1 VDKKDL
7 KQIGELIHKEIKANN
22 KILMSSVDK
31 KFDTNNKILMGS
43 VDKKFDT
50 NNKILMGSVDKKFDT
65 NNKILMDS
73 VDKKFDTNNKVLL
86 DSVDKKF
93 ENNNQ
98 ILSLLIDLKFD
109 KFENRFEQ
117 KMLNWKSEIVN
128 SVDVLATEIR
138 DEREFRD
145 ISSHQTSGNTRRI
158 EKLESKVFGTVQSV
172 V

>member
-1 VDKKDL
+1 MLRYFVDKKDL
-7 KQIGELIHKEIKANN
+7 KQIGKLIKDNN
-22 KILMSSVDK
+22 KTLMA
-31 KFDTNNKILMGS
+31 
-43 VDKKFDT
+43 
-50 NNKILMGSVDKKFDT
+50 
-65 NNKILMDS
+65 
-73 VDKKFDTNNKVLL
+73 
-86 DSVDKKF
+86 SVDKKF
-93 ENNNQ
+93 ETNNNT
-98 ILSLLIDLKFD
+98 LSLLIDLKFD
-109 KFENRFEQ
+109 NFENRFEQ